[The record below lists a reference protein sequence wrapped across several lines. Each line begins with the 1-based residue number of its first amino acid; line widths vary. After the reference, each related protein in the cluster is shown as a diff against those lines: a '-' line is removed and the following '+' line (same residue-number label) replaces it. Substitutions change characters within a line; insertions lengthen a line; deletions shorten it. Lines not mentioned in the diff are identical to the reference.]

1 MLSMEELGYL
11 LYMEECDHQEEQ
23 KKRDRES
30 AAAALSKYQ
39 VESEQLLEAEI
50 ATYND
55 KLRRF

>member
-1 MLSMEELGYL
+1 MEELGYL
-11 LYMEECDHQEEQ
+11 LYMEECDRQEAQ

-39 VESEQLLEAEI
+39 VESEQLLEAER

-55 KLRRF
+55 KLR